1 MNRCCRT
8 MYRQQFPCPRKY
20 SCGTRKEQS
29 TNHIFGREKTME
41 NIVELNMF
49 QAAGL
54 AVLMLVIGRML
65 VNKIEFLRKYCIP
78 APVVGGLIFAILHV
92 ILRSAGVVEFN
103 MDTTLQ
109 TVFMTAF
116 FCSVGYMA
124 AFGELKKGG
133 IGVIKFLILAI
144 VMCCIQDLVGGFGAK
159 IFGLDGRLGLAM
171 GSIPLVGGHGTA
183 GSFGPF
189 LEEMG
194 VDNATTVAVA
204 AATYGLISGCMIGG
218 PIATSKIRKFN
229 LKSVGT
235 AAAATTEVSVDQ
247 DTGAMDEKN
256 LMDAAIYIVIA
267 VGLGTIVAALLGK
280 LITLP
285 GYIGAMIVGAVIRNV
300 QEARGV
306 KMPMGEMGALGNI
319 CLSIFLGLA
328 MINLK
333 LWQLVSLALPMIV
346 ILLIQTVIMF
356 LYASFVVFN
365 IMGRD
370 YDAATISSG
379 FCGFGMGATPN
390 AMANMQ
396 AITNQYGPAPVA
408 FMIVPLV
415 GSLFIDFF
423 NAAIITAFANFL

>member
-1 MNRCCRT
+1 MNVIEVN
-8 MYRQQFPCPRKY
+8 MY
-20 SCGTRKEQS
+20 
-29 TNHIFGREKTME
+29 
-41 NIVELNMF
+41 

-65 VNKIEFLRKYCIP
+65 VARIEFLRKYCIP

-92 ILRSAGVVEFN
+92 ILRSMGILEFN

-124 AFGELKKGG
+124 AFKELKKGG
-133 IGVIKFLILAI
+133 IGVVKFLILAI
-144 VMCCIQDLVGGFGAK
+144 LMCCIQDLVGGFGAK
-159 IFGLDGRLGLAM
+159 IFGLDGKLGLAM

-189 LEEMG
+189 LEDMG
-194 VDNATTVAVA
+194 VANATTVAVA
-204 AATYGLISGCMIGG
+204 AATYGLIAGCMIGG
-218 PIATSKIRKFN
+218 PIATGKIRKLG

-235 AAAATTEVSVDQ
+235 DTAATAEVSVDQ
-247 DTGAMDEKN
+247 DTGAMDEGN

-285 GYIGAMIVGAVIRNV
+285 GYIGAMIVGAIIRNV

-356 LYASFVVFN
+356 FYASFVVFN
-365 IMGRD
+365 VMGRD

-423 NAAIITAFANFL
+423 NAAIITAFTNFL

>member
-1 MNRCCRT
+1 MNGIEVN
-8 MYRQQFPCPRKY
+8 MY
-20 SCGTRKEQS
+20 
-29 TNHIFGREKTME
+29 
-41 NIVELNMF
+41 

-65 VNKIEFLRKYCIP
+65 VARIEFLRKYCIP

-92 ILRSAGVVEFN
+92 ILRSMGILEFN

-124 AFGELKKGG
+124 AFKELKKGG
-133 IGVIKFLILAI
+133 IGVVKFLVLAI
-144 VMCCIQDLVGGFGAK
+144 LMCCIQDLVGGFGAK
-159 IFGLDGRLGLAM
+159 IFGLDGKLGLAM

-189 LEEMG
+189 LEDMG
-194 VDNATTVAVA
+194 VANATTVAVA
-204 AATYGLISGCMIGG
+204 AATYGLIAGCMIGG
-218 PIATSKIRKFN
+218 PIAASKIRKMG
-229 LKSVGT
+229 LKSSAIEST
-235 AAAATTEVSVDQ
+235 ATAEVSVDQ
-247 DTGAMDEKN
+247 DTGAMDEGN

-285 GYIGAMIVGAVIRNV
+285 GYIGAMIVGAIIRNV
-300 QEARGV
+300 QESRGV

-356 LYASFVVFN
+356 FYASFVVFN
-365 IMGRD
+365 VMGRD

-423 NAAIITAFANFL
+423 NAAIITAFTNFL

>member
-1 MNRCCRT
+1 MNVIEVK
-8 MYRQQFPCPRKY
+8 MY
-20 SCGTRKEQS
+20 
-29 TNHIFGREKTME
+29 
-41 NIVELNMF
+41 

-65 VNKIEFLRKYCIP
+65 VARIEFLRKYCIP

-92 ILRSAGVVEFN
+92 ILRSMGILEFN

-124 AFGELKKGG
+124 AFKELKKGG
-133 IGVIKFLILAI
+133 IGVVKFLVLAI
-144 VMCCIQDLVGGFGAK
+144 LMCCIQDLVGGFGAK
-159 IFGLDGRLGLAM
+159 IFGLDGKLGLAM

-189 LEEMG
+189 LEDMG
-194 VDNATTVAVA
+194 VANATTVAVA
-204 AATYGLISGCMIGG
+204 AATYGLIAGCMIGG
-218 PIATSKIRKFN
+218 PIATSKIRKMG
-229 LKSVGT
+229 LKSSAIEST
-235 AAAATTEVSVDQ
+235 ATTEVSVDQ
-247 DTGAMDEKN
+247 DTGAMDEAN

-285 GYIGAMIVGAVIRNV
+285 GYIGAMIVGAIIRNV
-300 QEARGV
+300 QESRGV

-356 LYASFVVFN
+356 FYASFVVFN
-365 IMGRD
+365 VMGRD

-423 NAAIITAFANFL
+423 NAAIITAFTNFL

>member
-1 MNRCCRT
+1 MNVIEVN
-8 MYRQQFPCPRKY
+8 MY
-20 SCGTRKEQS
+20 
-29 TNHIFGREKTME
+29 
-41 NIVELNMF
+41 

-54 AVLMLVIGRML
+54 AVLMLVLGRML
-65 VNKIEFLRKYCIP
+65 VARIEFLRKYCIP

-92 ILRSAGVVEFN
+92 ILRSMGILEFN

-124 AFGELKKGG
+124 AFKELKKGG
-133 IGVIKFLILAI
+133 IGVVKFLVLAI
-144 VMCCIQDLVGGFGAK
+144 LMCCIQDLVGGFGAK
-159 IFGLDGRLGLAM
+159 IFGLDGKLGLAM

-189 LEEMG
+189 LEDMG
-194 VDNATTVAVA
+194 VANATTVAVA
-204 AATYGLISGCMIGG
+204 AATYGLIAGCMIGG
-218 PIATSKIRKFN
+218 PIATSKIRKMG
-229 LKSVGT
+229 LKSSAIEST
-235 AAAATTEVSVDQ
+235 ATAEVSVDQ
-247 DTGAMDEKN
+247 DTGAMDEGN

-285 GYIGAMIVGAVIRNV
+285 GYIGAMIVGAIIRNV
-300 QEARGV
+300 QESRGV

-356 LYASFVVFN
+356 FYASFVVFN
-365 IMGRD
+365 VMGRD

-423 NAAIITAFANFL
+423 NAAIITAFTNFL

>member
-1 MNRCCRT
+1 MNVIEVN
-8 MYRQQFPCPRKY
+8 MY
-20 SCGTRKEQS
+20 
-29 TNHIFGREKTME
+29 
-41 NIVELNMF
+41 

-65 VNKIEFLRKYCIP
+65 VARIEFLRKYCIP

-92 ILRSAGVVEFN
+92 ILRSMGILEFN

-124 AFGELKKGG
+124 AFKELKKGG
-133 IGVIKFLILAI
+133 IGVVKFLVLAI
-144 VMCCIQDLVGGFGAK
+144 LMCCIQDLVGGFGAK
-159 IFGLDGRLGLAM
+159 IFGLDGKLGLAM

-189 LEEMG
+189 LEDMG
-194 VDNATTVAVA
+194 VANATTVAVA
-204 AATYGLISGCMIGG
+204 AATYGLIAGCMIGG
-218 PIATSKIRKFN
+218 PIATSKIRKMG
-229 LKSVGT
+229 LKSSAIEST
-235 AAAATTEVSVDQ
+235 ATAEVSVDQ
-247 DTGAMDEKN
+247 DTGAMDEGN

-285 GYIGAMIVGAVIRNV
+285 GYIGAMIVGAIIRNV
-300 QEARGV
+300 QESRGV

-346 ILLIQTVIMF
+346 ILLIQTMIMF
-356 LYASFVVFN
+356 FYASFVVFN
-365 IMGRD
+365 VMGRD

-423 NAAIITAFANFL
+423 NAAIITAFTNFL

>member
-1 MNRCCRT
+1 
-8 MYRQQFPCPRKY
+8 
-20 SCGTRKEQS
+20 
-29 TNHIFGREKTME
+29 ME

-204 AATYGLISGCMIGG
+204 AATYGLIAGCMIGG

-235 AAAATTEVSVDQ
+235 AAASTAEVAVDQ

-285 GYIGAMIVGAVIRNV
+285 GYIGAMSVGAVIRNV
-300 QEARGV
+300 QEVRGV

-356 LYASFVVFN
+356 LYASFVVFT

-370 YDAATISSG
+370 YDAATIASG

>member
-1 MNRCCRT
+1 MNILELD
-8 MYRQQFPCPRKY
+8 MY
-20 SCGTRKEQS
+20 
-29 TNHIFGREKTME
+29 
-41 NIVELNMF
+41 
-49 QAAGL
+49 QALAL
-54 AVLMLVIGRML
+54 AVLMLVFGRIL
-65 VNKIEFLRKYCIP
+65 VKKIDFLSKYCIP

-92 ILRSAGVVEFN
+92 ILRSMGVVEFN
-103 MDTTLQ
+103 LDTTLQ
-109 TVFMTAF
+109 SVFMTAF

-124 AFGELKKGG
+124 SFKELKKGG
-133 IGVIKFLILAI
+133 IGVVKFLILSIA
-144 VMCCIQDLVGGFGAK
+144 MCCLQDLIGGFGAK
-159 IFGLDGRLGLAM
+159 LFGLDGRLGLAM
-171 GSIPLVGGHGTA
+171 GSIPLVGGHGTS

-189 LEEMG
+189 LEDLG
-194 VDNATTVAVA
+194 VANATTVAVA

-229 LKSVGT
+229 LKSSGITSPEEAARAEASGT
-235 AAAATTEVSVDQ
+235 TDADPGIFHEPDLMNAT
-247 DTGAMDEKN
+247 
-256 LMDAAIYIVIA
+256 IYIVIG
-267 VGLGTIVAALLGK
+267 VGLGTVVSMLLGK

-285 GYIGAMIVGAVIRNV
+285 GYIGAMIVGAIIRNI
-300 QEARGV
+300 QEARKV
-306 KMPMGEMGALGNI
+306 KIPMTEMGSLGNI
-319 CLSIFLGLA
+319 CLSLFLGLA

-346 ILLIQTVIMF
+346 ILLVQTVVMF
-356 LYASFVVFN
+356 LFASYVVFN
-365 IMGRD
+365 LMGKD

-396 AITNQYGPAPVA
+396 AITNKYGPAPVA

>member
-1 MNRCCRT
+1 MQT
-8 MYRQQFPCPRKY
+8 
-20 SCGTRKEQS
+20 
-29 TNHIFGREKTME
+29 I
-41 NIVELNMF
+41 ELNMY
-49 QAAGL
+49 QAIAV
-54 AVLMLVIGRML
+54 AVLMLLLGRMM
-65 VNKIEFLRKYCIP
+65 VKNIEFLRRYCIP
-78 APVVGGLIFAILHV
+78 APVVGGLVFAIVHM
-92 ILRSAGVVEFN
+92 ILRSAGILEFSL
-103 MDTTLQ
+103 DTTLQ

-124 AFGELKKGG
+124 AFKELKKGG
-133 IGVIKFLILAI
+133 VGVVKFLIVSIL
-144 VMCCIQDLVGGFGAK
+144 MCCIQDLVGGFGAK
-159 IFGLDGRLGLAM
+159 IFGLDPRLGLTM

-189 LEEMG
+189 LEDLG
-194 VDNATTVAVA
+194 VANATTVAVA

-218 PIATSKIRKFN
+218 PIAVSKIRKYN
-229 LKSVGT
+229 LKSSGEVVPAAEGKGT
-235 AAAATTEVSVDQ
+235 AEVDVDKN
-247 DTGAMDEKN
+247 TGAMDEAD
-256 LMDAAIYIVIA
+256 LMNAALYIVVA
-267 VGLGTIVAALLGK
+267 VGAGTIVSALIGK
-280 LITLP
+280 VLTMP
-285 GYIGAMIVGAVIRNV
+285 AYIGAMLVGAVIRNV
-300 QEARGV
+300 QESRGV

-319 CLSIFLGLA
+319 CLSLFLGLA

-333 LWQLVSLALPMIV
+333 LWQLIDLALPMIV

-365 IMGRD
+365 VMGRD

-396 AITNQYGPAPVA
+396 AVTNKYGPAPVA

-423 NAAIITAFANFL
+423 NAAIITGFANFFANF

>member
-1 MNRCCRT
+1 MNVIELD
-8 MYRQQFPCPRKY
+8 MY
-20 SCGTRKEQS
+20 
-29 TNHIFGREKTME
+29 
-41 NIVELNMF
+41 
-49 QAAGL
+49 QACGL

-65 VNKIEFLRKYCIP
+65 VDKIEFLRRYCIP
-78 APVVGGLIFAILHV
+78 APVVGGLLFAILHV
-92 ILRSAGVVEFN
+92 ILRSAGIVEFN
-103 MDTTLQ
+103 LDTTLQ

-133 IGVIKFLILAI
+133 IGVVKFLVLS
-144 VMCCIQDLVGGFGAK
+144 VLMCCIQDLVGGFGAK
-159 IFGLDGRLGLAM
+159 LFGLNGKLGLTM

-189 LEEMG
+189 LEDMG
-194 VDNATTVAVA
+194 VANATTVAVA
-204 AATYGLISGCMIGG
+204 AATYGLIAGCVIGG
-218 PIATSKIRKFN
+218 PIAYSKIQKYN
-229 LKSVGT
+229 LKSSGVNLHGKT
-235 AAAATTEVSVDQ
+235 KPETVEVSVDP
-247 DTGAMDEKN
+247 DTGALDEYN
-256 LMDAAIYIVIA
+256 LMDAAIYIVIG

-300 QEARGV
+300 QEVRGV
-306 KMPMGEMGALGNI
+306 KVPMPEMTAIGNI

-346 ILLIQTVIMF
+346 ILVVQTVIMYF
-356 LYASFVVFN
+356 YASFVVFN
-365 IMGRD
+365 VMGRD
-370 YDAATISSG
+370 YDAATIASG

-396 AITNQYGPAPVA
+396 AITNRYGPAPVA

-423 NAAIITAFANFL
+423 NAAIITAFTNFL

>member
-1 MNRCCRT
+1 MNVIEVN
-8 MYRQQFPCPRKY
+8 MY
-20 SCGTRKEQS
+20 
-29 TNHIFGREKTME
+29 
-41 NIVELNMF
+41 

-65 VNKIEFLRKYCIP
+65 VARIEFLRKYCIP

-92 ILRSAGVVEFN
+92 ILRSMGILEFN

-124 AFGELKKGG
+124 AFKELKKGG
-133 IGVIKFLILAI
+133 IGVVKFLVLAI
-144 VMCCIQDLVGGFGAK
+144 LMCCIQDLVGGFGAK
-159 IFGLDGRLGLAM
+159 IFGLDGKLGLAM

-189 LEEMG
+189 LEDMG
-194 VDNATTVAVA
+194 VANATTVAVA
-204 AATYGLISGCMIGG
+204 AATYGLIAGCMIGG

-356 LYASFVVFN
+356 LYASFVVFT

-370 YDAATISSG
+370 YDAATIASG

-423 NAAIITAFANFL
+423 NAAIITAFTNFL

>member
-1 MNRCCRT
+1 MQT
-8 MYRQQFPCPRKY
+8 
-20 SCGTRKEQS
+20 
-29 TNHIFGREKTME
+29 I
-41 NIVELNMF
+41 ELNMY
-49 QAAGL
+49 QAIAV
-54 AVLMLVIGRML
+54 AVLMLLLGRMM
-65 VNKIEFLRKYCIP
+65 VSKIAFLRRYCIP
-78 APVVGGLIFAILHV
+78 APVVGGLVFAIIHM
-92 ILRSAGVVEFN
+92 ILRSAGVLEFQL
-103 MDTTLQ
+103 DTTLQ
-109 TVFMTAF
+109 SVFMTAF

-124 AFGELKKGG
+124 AFKELKKGG
-133 IGVIKFLILAI
+133 VGVIKFLIVSI

-159 IFGLDGRLGLAM
+159 IFGLDPRLGLTM

-189 LEEMG
+189 LEDLG
-194 VDNATTVAVA
+194 VANATTVAVA

-218 PIATSKIRKFN
+218 PIAVSKIKKYN
-229 LKSVGT
+229 LKSSGEVVPAAEGKGT
-235 AAAATTEVSVDQ
+235 AEVDVDKN
-247 DTGAMDEKN
+247 TGAMDEAD
-256 LMDAAIYIVIA
+256 LMNAALYIVVA
-267 VGLGTIVAALLGK
+267 VGAGTIVSALIGK
-280 LITLP
+280 VLTMP
-285 GYIGAMIVGAVIRNV
+285 AYIGAMLVGAVIRNV
-300 QEARGV
+300 QESRGV

-319 CLSIFLGLA
+319 CLSLFLGLA

-333 LWQLVSLALPMIV
+333 LWQLIDLALPMIV

-365 IMGRD
+365 VMGRD

-396 AITNQYGPAPVA
+396 AVTNKYGPAPVA

-423 NAAIITAFANFL
+423 NAAIITGFANFFANF

>member
-1 MNRCCRT
+1 MNVIEVN
-8 MYRQQFPCPRKY
+8 MY
-20 SCGTRKEQS
+20 
-29 TNHIFGREKTME
+29 
-41 NIVELNMF
+41 

-65 VNKIEFLRKYCIP
+65 VARIEFLRKYCIP

-92 ILRSAGVVEFN
+92 ILRSMGILEFN

-189 LEEMG
+189 LEDMG
-194 VDNATTVAVA
+194 VANATTVAVA
-204 AATYGLISGCMIGG
+204 AATYGLIAGCMIGG
-218 PIATSKIRKFN
+218 PIATGKIRKLG
-229 LKSVGT
+229 LKSSAIEST
-235 AAAATTEVSVDQ
+235 ATAEVSVDQ
-247 DTGAMDEKN
+247 DTGAMDEGN

-285 GYIGAMIVGAVIRNV
+285 GYIGAMIVGAIIRNV
-300 QEARGV
+300 QESRGV

-356 LYASFVVFN
+356 FYASFVVFN
-365 IMGRD
+365 VMGRD

-423 NAAIITAFANFL
+423 NAAIITAFTNFL

>member
-1 MNRCCRT
+1 ME
-8 MYRQQFPCPRKY
+8 
-20 SCGTRKEQS
+20 GL
-29 TNHIFGREKTME
+29 KT
-41 NIVELNMF
+41 IELNMY
-49 QAAGL
+49 QAIAV
-54 AVLMLVIGRML
+54 AVLMLLIGRML
-65 VNKIEFLRKYCIP
+65 VARIEFLRRYCIP
-78 APVVGGLIFAILHV
+78 APVVGGLIFAIVHAA
-92 ILRSAGVVEFN
+92 LRGAGVLEFS

-133 IGVIKFLILAI
+133 VGVVKFLLLAI
-144 VMCCIQDLVGGFGAK
+144 IMCCIQDLVGGFGAK
-159 IFGLDGRLGLAM
+159 MFGLDGRLGLTM

-194 VDNATTVAVA
+194 VANATTVAVA
-204 AATYGLISGCMIGG
+204 SATYGLISGCMIGG
-218 PIATSKIRKFN
+218 PIAYSKIRKYN
-229 LKSVGT
+229 LKSSGE
-235 AAAATTEVSVDQ
+235 AATATTEVAVDQ
-247 DTGAMDEKN
+247 DTGAMDEAN
-256 LMDAAIYIVIA
+256 LMNAALYIVIA
-267 VGLGTIVAALLGK
+267 VGAGTIVSAIIGK
-280 LITLP
+280 VLTMP
-285 GYIGAMIVGAVIRNV
+285 AYIGAMIVGAIIRNV

-319 CLSIFLGLA
+319 CLSLFLGLA

-333 LWQLVSLALPMIV
+333 LWQLIDLALPMIV
-346 ILLIQTVIMF
+346 ILLIQTVIMY

-396 AITNQYGPAPVA
+396 AITNNYGPAPVA

>member
-1 MNRCCRT
+1 
-8 MYRQQFPCPRKY
+8 
-20 SCGTRKEQS
+20 
-29 TNHIFGREKTME
+29 ME

-204 AATYGLISGCMIGG
+204 AATYGLIAGCMIGG

-235 AAAATTEVSVDQ
+235 AAASTAEVAVDQ

-356 LYASFVVFN
+356 LYASFVVFT

>member
-1 MNRCCRT
+1 MNVIEVN
-8 MYRQQFPCPRKY
+8 MY
-20 SCGTRKEQS
+20 
-29 TNHIFGREKTME
+29 
-41 NIVELNMF
+41 

-65 VNKIEFLRKYCIP
+65 VARIEFLRKYCIP

-92 ILRSAGVVEFN
+92 ILRSMGILEFN

-124 AFGELKKGG
+124 AFKELKKGG
-133 IGVIKFLILAI
+133 IGVVKFLVLAI
-144 VMCCIQDLVGGFGAK
+144 LMCCIQDLVGGFGAK
-159 IFGLDGRLGLAM
+159 IFGLDGKLGLAM

-183 GSFGPF
+183 GSFGQF
-189 LEEMG
+189 LEDMG
-194 VDNATTVAVA
+194 VANATTVAVA
-204 AATYGLISGCMIGG
+204 AATYGLIAGCMIGG
-218 PIATSKIRKFN
+218 PIATSKIRKMG
-229 LKSVGT
+229 LKSSAIEST
-235 AAAATTEVSVDQ
+235 ATAEVSVDQ
-247 DTGAMDEKN
+247 DTGAMDEGN

-285 GYIGAMIVGAVIRNV
+285 GYIGAMIVGAIIRNV
-300 QEARGV
+300 QESRGV

-356 LYASFVVFN
+356 FYASFVVFN
-365 IMGRD
+365 VMGRD

-423 NAAIITAFANFL
+423 NAAIITAFTNFL

>member
-1 MNRCCRT
+1 MQT
-8 MYRQQFPCPRKY
+8 
-20 SCGTRKEQS
+20 
-29 TNHIFGREKTME
+29 I
-41 NIVELNMF
+41 ELNMY
-49 QAAGL
+49 QAIAV
-54 AVLMLVIGRML
+54 AVLMLLLGRML
-65 VNKIEFLRKYCIP
+65 VSKIEFLRRYCIP
-78 APVVGGLIFAILHV
+78 APVVGGLVFAIIHM
-92 ILRSAGVVEFN
+92 ILRSAGVLEFQL
-103 MDTTLQ
+103 DTTLQ
-109 TVFMTAF
+109 GVFMTAF

-124 AFGELKKGG
+124 AFKELKKGG
-133 IGVIKFLILAI
+133 VGVIKFLIVSI

-159 IFGLDGRLGLAM
+159 IFGLDPRLGLTM

-189 LEEMG
+189 LEDLG
-194 VDNATTVAVA
+194 VANATTVAVA

-218 PIATSKIRKFN
+218 PIAVSKIKKYN
-229 LKSVGT
+229 LKSSGEVVPAAEGKGT
-235 AAAATTEVSVDQ
+235 AEVDVDKN
-247 DTGAMDEKN
+247 TGAMDEAD
-256 LMDAAIYIVIA
+256 LMNAALYIVVA
-267 VGLGTIVAALLGK
+267 VGAGTIVSALIGK
-280 LITLP
+280 VLTMP
-285 GYIGAMIVGAVIRNV
+285 AYIGAMLVGAVIRNV
-300 QEARGV
+300 QESRGV

-319 CLSIFLGLA
+319 CLSLFLGLA

-333 LWQLVSLALPMIV
+333 LWQLIDLALPMIV

-365 IMGRD
+365 VMGRD

-396 AITNQYGPAPVA
+396 AVTNKYGPAPVA

-423 NAAIITAFANFL
+423 NAAIITGFANFFANF

>member
-1 MNRCCRT
+1 MNVIEVN
-8 MYRQQFPCPRKY
+8 MY
-20 SCGTRKEQS
+20 
-29 TNHIFGREKTME
+29 
-41 NIVELNMF
+41 

-65 VNKIEFLRKYCIP
+65 VARIEFLRKYCIP

-92 ILRSAGVVEFN
+92 ILRSMGILEFN

-124 AFGELKKGG
+124 AFKELKKGG
-133 IGVIKFLILAI
+133 IGVVKFLVLAI
-144 VMCCIQDLVGGFGAK
+144 LMCCIQDLVGGFGAK
-159 IFGLDGRLGLAM
+159 IFGLDPRLGLTM

-189 LEEMG
+189 LEDMG
-194 VDNATTVAVA
+194 VANATTVAVA
-204 AATYGLISGCMIGG
+204 AATYGLIAGCMIGG
-218 PIATSKIRKFN
+218 PIATSKIRKMG
-229 LKSVGT
+229 LKSSAIEST
-235 AAAATTEVSVDQ
+235 ATAEVSVDQ
-247 DTGAMDEKN
+247 DTGAMDEGN

-285 GYIGAMIVGAVIRNV
+285 GYIGAMIVGAIIRNV
-300 QEARGV
+300 QESRGV

-356 LYASFVVFN
+356 FYASFVVFN
-365 IMGRD
+365 VMGRD

-423 NAAIITAFANFL
+423 NAAIITAFTNFL

>member
-1 MNRCCRT
+1 MNVIEVN
-8 MYRQQFPCPRKY
+8 MY
-20 SCGTRKEQS
+20 
-29 TNHIFGREKTME
+29 
-41 NIVELNMF
+41 

-65 VNKIEFLRKYCIP
+65 VARIEFLRKYCIP

-92 ILRSAGVVEFN
+92 ILRSMGILEFN

-124 AFGELKKGG
+124 AFKELKKGG
-133 IGVIKFLILAI
+133 IGVVKFLVLAI
-144 VMCCIQDLVGGFGAK
+144 LMCCIQDLVGGFGAK
-159 IFGLDGRLGLAM
+159 IFGLDGKLGLAM

-189 LEEMG
+189 LEDMG
-194 VDNATTVAVA
+194 VANATTVAVA
-204 AATYGLISGCMIGG
+204 AATYGLIAGCMIGG
-218 PIATSKIRKFN
+218 PIATSKIRKMG
-229 LKSVGT
+229 LKSSAIEST
-235 AAAATTEVSVDQ
+235 ATAEVSVDQ
-247 DTGAMDEKN
+247 DTGAMDEGN

-285 GYIGAMIVGAVIRNV
+285 GYIGAMIVGAIIRNV
-300 QEARGV
+300 QESRGV

-356 LYASFVVFN
+356 FYASFVVFN
-365 IMGRD
+365 VMGRE

-423 NAAIITAFANFL
+423 NAAIITAFTNFL

>member
-1 MNRCCRT
+1 MNVIELD
-8 MYRQQFPCPRKY
+8 MY
-20 SCGTRKEQS
+20 
-29 TNHIFGREKTME
+29 
-41 NIVELNMF
+41 
-49 QAAGL
+49 QACGL

-65 VNKIEFLRKYCIP
+65 VDKLEFLRRYCIP
-78 APVVGGLIFAILHV
+78 APVVGGLLFAILHV
-92 ILRSAGVVEFN
+92 ILRSAGIVEFN
-103 MDTTLQ
+103 LDTTLQ

-133 IGVIKFLILAI
+133 IGVVKFLVLS
-144 VMCCIQDLVGGFGAK
+144 VLMCCIQDLVGGFGAK
-159 IFGLDGRLGLAM
+159 LFGLNGKLGLTM

-189 LEEMG
+189 LEDMG
-194 VDNATTVAVA
+194 VANATTVAVA
-204 AATYGLISGCMIGG
+204 AATYGLIAGCVIGG
-218 PIATSKIRKFN
+218 PIAYSKIQKYN
-229 LKSVGT
+229 LKSSGVNLHGKT
-235 AAAATTEVSVDQ
+235 KPETVEVSVDP
-247 DTGAMDEKN
+247 DTGALDEYN
-256 LMDAAIYIVIA
+256 LMDAAIYIVIG
-267 VGLGTIVAALLGK
+267 VGLGTIVAVLLGK

-300 QEARGV
+300 QEVRGV
-306 KMPMGEMGALGNI
+306 KVPMPEMTAIGNI

-346 ILLIQTVIMF
+346 ILVVQTVIMYF
-356 LYASFVVFN
+356 YASFVVFN
-365 IMGRD
+365 VMGRD
-370 YDAATISSG
+370 YDAATIASG

-396 AITNQYGPAPVA
+396 AITNRYGPAPVA

-423 NAAIITAFANFL
+423 NAAIITAFTNFL

>member
-1 MNRCCRT
+1 MQT
-8 MYRQQFPCPRKY
+8 
-20 SCGTRKEQS
+20 
-29 TNHIFGREKTME
+29 I
-41 NIVELNMF
+41 ELNMY
-49 QAAGL
+49 QAIAV
-54 AVLMLVIGRML
+54 AVLMLLLGRMM
-65 VNKIEFLRKYCIP
+65 VSKIAFLRRYCIP
-78 APVVGGLIFAILHV
+78 APVVGGLVFAIIHM
-92 ILRSAGVVEFN
+92 ILRSAGVLEFQL
-103 MDTTLQ
+103 DTTLQ
-109 TVFMTAF
+109 SVFMNAF

-124 AFGELKKGG
+124 AFKELKKGG
-133 IGVIKFLILAI
+133 VGVIKFLIVSI

-159 IFGLDGRLGLAM
+159 IFGLDPRLGLTM

-189 LEEMG
+189 LEDLG
-194 VDNATTVAVA
+194 VANATTVAVA

-218 PIATSKIRKFN
+218 PIAVSKIKKYN
-229 LKSVGT
+229 LKSSGEVVPAAEGKGT
-235 AAAATTEVSVDQ
+235 AEVDVDKN
-247 DTGAMDEKN
+247 TGAMDEAD
-256 LMDAAIYIVIA
+256 LMNAALYIVVA
-267 VGLGTIVAALLGK
+267 VGAGTIVSALIGK
-280 LITLP
+280 VLTMP
-285 GYIGAMIVGAVIRNV
+285 AYIGAMLVGAVIRNV
-300 QEARGV
+300 QESRGV

-319 CLSIFLGLA
+319 CLSLFLGLA

-333 LWQLVSLALPMIV
+333 LWQLIDLALPMIV

-365 IMGRD
+365 VMGRD

-396 AITNQYGPAPVA
+396 AVTNKYGPAPVA

-423 NAAIITAFANFL
+423 NAAIITGFANFFANF

>member
-1 MNRCCRT
+1 MNV
-8 MYRQQFPCPRKY
+8 
-20 SCGTRKEQS
+20 
-29 TNHIFGREKTME
+29 I
-41 NIVELNMF
+41 ELNMY

-54 AVLMLVIGRML
+54 AVVMLVIGRML
-65 VNKIEFLRKYCIP
+65 VARIEFLRKYCIP

-92 ILRSAGVVEFN
+92 ILRSMGILEFN

-109 TVFMTAF
+109 SVFMTAF

-194 VDNATTVAVA
+194 VNNATTVAVA

-423 NAAIITAFANFL
+423 NAAIITAFTNFL

>member
-1 MNRCCRT
+1 MNVIEVN
-8 MYRQQFPCPRKY
+8 MY
-20 SCGTRKEQS
+20 
-29 TNHIFGREKTME
+29 
-41 NIVELNMF
+41 

-65 VNKIEFLRKYCIP
+65 VARIEFLRKYCIP

-92 ILRSAGVVEFN
+92 ILRSMGILEFN

-124 AFGELKKGG
+124 AFKELKKGG
-133 IGVIKFLILAI
+133 IGVVKFLVLAI
-144 VMCCIQDLVGGFGAK
+144 LMCCIQDLVGGFGAK
-159 IFGLDGRLGLAM
+159 IFGLDGKLGLAM

-189 LEEMG
+189 LEDMG
-194 VDNATTVAVA
+194 VANATTVAVA
-204 AATYGLISGCMIGG
+204 AATYGLIAGCMIGG
-218 PIATSKIRKFN
+218 PIATGKIRKMG
-229 LKSVGT
+229 LKSSAIEST
-235 AAAATTEVSVDQ
+235 ATTEVSVDQ
-247 DTGAMDEKN
+247 DTGAMDEAN
-256 LMDAAIYIVIA
+256 LMNAAIYIVIA

-285 GYIGAMIVGAVIRNV
+285 GYIGAMIVGAIIRNV
-300 QEARGV
+300 QESRGV

-346 ILLIQTVIMF
+346 ILLIQTVIMWF
-356 LYASFVVFN
+356 YASFVVFN
-365 IMGRD
+365 VMGRD

-423 NAAIITAFANFL
+423 NAAIITAFTNFL

>member
-1 MNRCCRT
+1 
-8 MYRQQFPCPRKY
+8 
-20 SCGTRKEQS
+20 
-29 TNHIFGREKTME
+29 ME

-194 VDNATTVAVA
+194 VENATTVAVA

-229 LKSVGT
+229 LKSVGA

-356 LYASFVVFN
+356 LYASFVVFT